1 MLARERPAS
10 QLLSFFSGF
19 PGHWIRTQPLPTGH
33 PQTLLR
39 VGTALITSVWKNNLV
54 HKVVGIGRWKLH
66 QLWWLAT
73 TKTEYKNRM
82 NTLYFNSESSVT
94 LHAMPQLSLWP
105 NTYDPWHPVQLA
117 VASYLLV
124 GTNSTKI
131 LSTLNYDKNAQT
143 RNQFP
148 PFSLFT
154 PAWLW
159 RPKGLIKKGIWEC
172 PQNLALYFY
181 ERNFF
186 LQPLRWDWR
195 RMLKGLLRFLS
206 NSVIV
211 H

>member
-1 MLARERPAS
+1 M
-10 QLLSFFSGF
+10 
-19 PGHWIRTQPLPTGH
+19 H
-33 PQTLLR
+33 P
-39 VGTALITSVWKNNLV
+39 
-54 HKVVGIGRWKLH
+54 
-66 QLWWLAT
+66 LWWLAT

-82 NTLYFNSESSVT
+82 NTLYFNSESSIT

-143 RNQFP
+143 QNQFS

-159 RPKGLIKKGIWEC
+159 RPKDLIKKGIWEC